1 MAVEGAG
8 LVWFRR
14 DLRDFDHAALA
25 SALAAHDRVHCAFV
39 FDTQILDPLPRDDAR
54 ISFIHDC
61 VAELDHALRAHG
73 GGLHVLHGAARDEIP
88 RLARALRVQAVF
100 VARDYEPDAVARD
113 EAVGQELRESGIA
126 LRGFKDQVV
135 FEVDEVVTAAGK
147 PYSVFTPYRSA
158 WLARLAPHHVA
169 PRAVEPRP
177 GQLAPGGE
185 LQSLESLG
193 FRRAALPVEA
203 GMSGARRAW
212 AAFRDRIAGYAEARD
227 FPAREGTS
235 GLSPHLRFGTLSVRE
250 LVRFARGKRS
260 AGAQAWLSELVWR
273 EFYFAALGVR
283 PDSVDHAWRGEFDAL
298 RWEDDEAGWQAW
310 TQGRTGYPIVDAAM
324 RELAKRGTLHNR
336 LRMVAASFLVKD
348 LGLDWRRG
356 ERWFAKHLLDYD
368 QAANVGNWQWCAST
382 GSDAQPWFR
391 IFNPVTQSKRFDP
404 DGEYIR
410 AWVPELARVPPKH
423 LHAPWIMS
431 EAEQRAAGCIVGVDY
446 PPPHVD
452 HAEARRR
459 ALARFEAIRPS

>member
-1 MAVEGAG
+1 MAVEGGG

-25 SALAAHDRVHCAFV
+25 AALAAHDRVHCAFV
-39 FDTQILDPLPRDDAR
+39 FDTEILDPLPRDDAR
-54 ISFIHDC
+54 VSFIHDC
-61 VAELDHALRAHG
+61 VAELDQALRARG

-88 RLARALRVQAVF
+88 RLARSLGAEAVF

-113 EAVGQELRESGIA
+113 EAVGQELRQTGTV

-135 FEVDEVVTAAGK
+135 FEVDEVLTAAGK

-158 WLARLAPHHVA
+158 WLAHLAPHHVA
-169 PRAVEPRP
+169 TREVAPRP

-185 LQSLESLG
+185 LPGLESLG
-193 FRRAALPVEA
+193 FRRAGLPIEA

-212 AAFRDRIAGYAEARD
+212 AAFQDRIASYAEARD

-273 EFYFAALGVR
+273 EFYMALLSVR
-283 PDSVDHAWRGEFDAL
+283 PDGTDHAYLPAYDRLG
-298 RWEDDEAGWQAW
+298 WEVDEAAW
-310 TQGRTGYPIVDAAM
+310 RAWCEGLTGYPIVDAAM
-324 RELAKRGTLHNR
+324 RELAARGTMHNR

-356 ERWFAKHLLDYD
+356 ERHFALHLLDYD

-382 GSDAQPWFR
+382 GTDAQPWFR
-391 IFNPVTQSKRFDP
+391 IFNPVTQSKRFDA
-404 DGEYIR
+404 DGAYIR
-410 AWVPELARVPPKH
+410 RWLPELARVAARRV
-423 LHAPWIMS
+423 HAPWEMTA
-431 EAEQRAAGCIVGVDY
+431 AEQAASSCRIGRDY
-446 PPPHVD
+446 PAPIVD
-452 HAEARRR
+452 HAAARAR
-459 ALARFEAIRPS
+459 ALARYEAVRA

>member
-1 MAVEGAG
+1 
-8 LVWFRR
+8 
-14 DLRDFDHAALA
+14 
-25 SALAAHDRVHCAFV
+25 
-39 FDTQILDPLPRDDAR
+39 
-54 ISFIHDC
+54 
-61 VAELDHALRAHG
+61 
-73 GGLHVLHGAARDEIP
+73 
-88 RLARALRVQAVF
+88 
-100 VARDYEPDAVARD
+100 
-113 EAVGQELRESGIA
+113 
-126 LRGFKDQVV
+126 
-135 FEVDEVVTAAGK
+135 
-147 PYSVFTPYRSA
+147 
-158 WLARLAPHHVA
+158 
-169 PRAVEPRP
+169 
-177 GQLAPGGE
+177 PGGE
-185 LQSLESLG
+185 LPSLESLG
-193 FRRAALPVEA
+193 FRRAALPVEV

-356 ERWFAKHLLDYD
+356 ERWFAGRLLDYD

-382 GSDAQPWFR
+382 GSDAQPWR
-391 IFNPVTQSKRFDP
+391 SEER
-404 DGEYIR
+404 
-410 AWVPELARVPPKH
+410 RVGK
-423 LHAPWIMS
+423 
-431 EAEQRAAGCIVGVDY
+431 ECR
-446 PPPHVD
+446 
-452 HAEARRR
+452 
-459 ALARFEAIRPS
+459 

>member
-1 MAVEGAG
+1 
-8 LVWFRR
+8 
-14 DLRDFDHAALA
+14 
-25 SALAAHDRVHCAFV
+25 
-39 FDTQILDPLPRDDAR
+39 DDAR

-298 RWEDDEAGWQAW
+298 RWED
-310 TQGRTGYPIVDAAM
+310 
-324 RELAKRGTLHNR
+324 
-336 LRMVAASFLVKD
+336 
-348 LGLDWRRG
+348 
-356 ERWFAKHLLDYD
+356 
-368 QAANVGNWQWCAST
+368 
-382 GSDAQPWFR
+382 
-391 IFNPVTQSKRFDP
+391 
-404 DGEYIR
+404 
-410 AWVPELARVPPKH
+410 
-423 LHAPWIMS
+423 
-431 EAEQRAAGCIVGVDY
+431 
-446 PPPHVD
+446 
-452 HAEARRR
+452 
-459 ALARFEAIRPS
+459 